1 VDAEIGRGSY
11 SKVKKVRRDALLMSA
26 KVMHKPSLE
35 SYRAIRYDCE
45 GEMEMITNLDKV
57 HTEIQIQT
65 KIDHPHIVKVLEIIN
80 DEEHDELCLIME
92 LADLG

>member
-1 VDAEIGRGSY
+1 
-11 SKVKKVRRDALLMSA
+11 
-26 KVMHKPSLE
+26 
-35 SYRAIRYDCE
+35 
-45 GEMEMITNLDKV
+45 MITNLDKV